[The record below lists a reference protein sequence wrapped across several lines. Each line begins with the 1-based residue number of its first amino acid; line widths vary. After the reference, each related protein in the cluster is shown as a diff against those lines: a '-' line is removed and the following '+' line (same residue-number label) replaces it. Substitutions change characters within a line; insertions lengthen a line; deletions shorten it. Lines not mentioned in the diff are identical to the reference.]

1 MSELAIFK
9 GGIPSYLK
17 NIELDADTRAVAG
30 GAGNK
35 RISIKGS
42 VFRMIVDGDEIA
54 VNEDRSM
61 NVVIVRMAHKPSRT
75 FYMGQY
81 REGEKVAPACWSS
94 DGDKPDSGVEKP
106 QSSSC
111 ASCPKNIKGSGEG
124 DSRACRFRQR
134 LAVVLE
140 NDLNGDIYQLTLPA
154 TSYFG
159 KGEQNKWP
167 FKQYVQFLAGHNV
180 PVGAVVTEMK
190 FDTKSPVPK
199 LTFRPVIALEE
210 ADYDTIRSR
219 GESPSAV
226 NAIRM
231 TVSQT
236 DKTAT
241 KAIAAPKAKA
251 VEVEAEDVEEAAP
264 VRKVTKKP
272 EPVEEEEDKSGKLKS
287 VLSKWASDDE
297 DE

>member
-1 MSELAIFK
+1 M
-9 GGIPSYLK
+9 
-17 NIELDADTRAVAG
+17 
-30 GAGNK
+30 
-35 RISIKGS
+35 
-42 VFRMIVDGDEIA
+42 
-54 VNEDRSM
+54 
-61 NVVIVRMAHKPSRT
+61 
-75 FYMGQY
+75 
-81 REGEKVAPACWSS
+81 
-94 DGDKPDSGVEKP
+94 
-106 QSSSC
+106 
-111 ASCPKNIKGSGEG
+111 
-124 DSRACRFRQR
+124 
-134 LAVVLE
+134 E

-210 ADYDTIRSR
+210 EDYDTIRSR
-219 GESPSAV
+219 GESPPAV

-231 TVSQT
+231 TVAQT

-241 KAIAAPKAKA
+241 KAIAAPKAK
-251 VEVEAEDVEEAAP
+251 VEVEDAEEAAP

-272 EPVEEEEDKSGKLKS
+272 EPVEEEGDKDGKLKS